1 VLKFINFRFHLSTPS
16 RQLSFGSL
24 DLPSPFS
31 FTFYKT
37 RVGLRE
43 GADEVVA
50 FVRAQGIN
58 REECLLDVANWVH
71 QAVHR
76 GTRHGA
82 AGALAFVQFWSGY
95 ELGTGDL

>member
-1 VLKFINFRFHLSTPS
+1 M
-16 RQLSFGSL
+16 
-24 DLPSPFS
+24 
-31 FTFYKT
+31 
-37 RVGLRE
+37 
-43 GADEVVA
+43 VA

-82 AGALAFVQFWSGY
+82 AGALAFVQFRSGY